1 MFALSLS
8 PGMQA
13 RLALARALA
22 IAPGTLLLDE
32 PTASL
37 DPEASLAVESLI
49 AYVAGEGTK
58 VILVSHSLGQ
68 VRRWRM
74 ISCCSI
80 RGKASNSH
88 RPKHFHY
95 AQGRYIQSLPP
106 RRRALEPLMTQ
117 RFLVALII
125 LIVAVLA
132 FVFATSARGAKPA
145 TCI

>member
-1 MFALSLS
+1 MGTQSSPTARAAETLDWLDLSEIAALPALTLS

-58 VILVSHSLGQ
+58 IIFVSHSLGQ
-68 VRRWRM
+68 VRRLAQDVLLLDQ
-74 ISCCSI
+74 
-80 RGKASNSH
+80 GKH
-88 RPKHFHY
+88 
-95 AQGRYIQSLPP
+95 
-106 RRRALEPLMTQ
+106 
-117 RFLVALII
+117 
-125 LIVAVLA
+125 
-132 FVFATSARGAKPA
+132 
-145 TCI
+145 